1 MLIEGIEGIAINE
14 NSNIDGLNRSTEFM
28 RELHRMRILR
38 ITQCLHERIFLSF
51 HEVGPSAP
59 CDSRLTTTIMSTS
72 LDVMH

>member
-1 MLIEGIEGIAINE
+1 LFVVAVP
-14 NSNIDGLNRSTEFM
+14 
-28 RELHRMRILR
+28 
-38 ITQCLHERIFLSF
+38 HERIFLSF